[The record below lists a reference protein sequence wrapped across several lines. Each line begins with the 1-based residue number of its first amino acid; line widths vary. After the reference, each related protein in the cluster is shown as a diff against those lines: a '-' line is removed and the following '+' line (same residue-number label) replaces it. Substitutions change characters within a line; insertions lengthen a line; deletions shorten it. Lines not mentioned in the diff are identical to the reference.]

1 MKLFGVKLT
10 IFFVIIAFIFSVFSA
25 PTAYAAMYAPGAT
38 LAPACGPTDTNCG
51 VTAPVYT
58 SSTLSDGALLFG
70 SSSLWS
76 LLPAGTNGQVLK
88 LSGGLPAWG
97 TDAGGTSYTAGSG
110 LSLSSTAFA
119 LDLTNA
125 NAWSG
130 IQSFVNGFTLGGNT
144 YTNLAGTGLSFSGG
158 VLSSSLGASIE
169 SSEITDSTIATADIA
184 NGAVTFGK
192 LSQNSCATNEIIKWN
207 GSAWTCSTDNNNTYT
222 AGSGLSLTSS
232 AFALDIN
239 GLSAVSSVNAIDTV
253 AVYTA
258 SGLKKITRSDM
269 FGDVLGAMNYRG
281 TWNATSNSPD
291 LSAYCVVGTKGHY
304 YVVSTS
310 GTTNLSG
317 IASWAVNDWAVCNGT
332 AWEKVQ
338 TTNSVTSVFGRTGSV
353 IASGNDYNAS
363 QITNTAGGN
372 IAAVTVQN
380 ALNELDTEKL
390 ATGLNSGLIFLGN
403 ASNQATAV
411 ALSGDITIDN
421 AGVTTIGADKVA
433 LGTDTTGNYLA
444 TLADSGAGIFTIAN
458 SGAENAAAT
467 IALANNS
474 LNFTK
479 FADTLTLDADTSIT
493 LGGNDLT
500 FALTGAGLPKFT
512 RTSAGQWMNFADG
525 TDIFGIYNRAGTPE
539 SNIAA
544 DKGSLAIDTNN
555 GAMYIKTSDTVNT
568 GWSAF
573 GLASAGITS
582 LNGLTGNTQTFAI
595 STSGTD
601 FTISSSGT
609 AHTFNI
615 PDASA
620 AARGLITTGTQTIAG
635 AKTFTT
641 APTFS
646 TMTAGS
652 VTFAGTAGVVSQDNA
667 NLFWDDTNNRLG
679 IGTVTPGSTLDVKGT
694 LRLSGATSGFVGFAP
709 ASAAGSTIYTLPSAD
724 GTSGQVLSTNAS
736 GVLSWAA
743 AGELSQWTTNGSKIY
758 YNTGNVGIGTNDP
771 VDKLQVGDGT
781 ADFRLSVMSNT
792 TKQFTAKN
800 ASGNSVK
807 YGASTDG
814 LPNAVISNND
824 DTALMTLLY
833 GGNVGIGTVTPGS
846 TLDVKGT
853 LRLSGATSGFVGFA
867 PASAAGSTIYTLP
880 SADGTAGQILS
891 TNASGVLSW
900 ATNSGV
906 TSLTT
911 PTGTNANGGSITNNV
926 LTLSFANGSNPGLVS
941 TGTQTIAG
949 AKTFTSAIVAPTS
962 ANSINGLIINS
973 GSLSGI
979 TGIAMTS
986 GNFTQA
992 GTGTLSTGTGAVS
1005 INGDTTIAAGKTLTL
1020 SAMTTAGILHNDATT
1035 GLITSS
1041 LVVNADVSAAASI
1054 ALSKLASG
1062 TSIVTSL
1069 TTPTGTNANGGSI
1082 TNNVLTLSFANGS
1095 NPGLVST
1102 GTQTIAGAKTFTTA
1116 PTFSTMTA
1124 GSVTFAGTAGVVS
1137 QDNSNLFWD
1146 DANNRLGIG
1155 TAVPKSLLTI
1165 NRGGTEMAANTY
1177 DVLRLISNDHP
1188 VMRLYDGDGTV
1199 AGIGP
1204 DNGTFYIG
1212 SSGSWTFK
1220 NGVTQTGE
1228 LYSTGTNVATISV
1241 AGAYAQASDRREKH
1255 DITDL
1260 TYGLETVLKLKPS
1273 SYVYN
1278 IDETNATAL
1287 GFIAQDLLDVVPE
1300 VVSSTGEGDA
1310 QRYAV
1315 NYSGLVPVLVKS
1327 IQDLN
1332 FKVETGFGTMT
1343 QSDIDTFTAS
1353 GAITSYLDTIKAEP
1367 ARDPIAYITSKM
1379 NEKYKAVHDF
1389 VAERITAINGYF
1401 EKIFAKEITTE
1412 KLCVGTTCV
1421 TEAELKE
1428 ILLKAGVSLSE
1439 SPSSS
1444 APSVPQPPLG
1454 SADVPPVEPTSTNP
1468 SPVVEPTPAP
1478 VLEPVVEPAPDP
1490 VVVVPVVEPVVEPA
1504 V

>member
-1 MKLFGVKLT
+1 MKIFGAKSNY
-10 IFFVIIAFIFSVFSA
+10 FFAIIAFIFSVFFA
-25 PTAYAAMYAPGAT
+25 PSVYAIMYAPGAT
-38 LAPACGPTDTNCG
+38 LAPACGPTDANCG
-51 VTAPVYT
+51 VTASVYT
-58 SSTLSDGALLFG
+58 SSTLTDGALLFA
-70 SSSLWS
+70 SSSAWT

-110 LSLSSTAFA
+110 LSLSSAAFA

-130 IQSFVNGFTLGGNT
+130 IQSFNNGFALGGNT
-144 YTNLAGTGLSFSGG
+144 FTNLSGTGLSFSSG
-158 VLSSSLGASIE
+158 VLSSSLGTSID
-169 SSEITDSTIATADIA
+169 SSEITDGTIATADIA

-207 GSAWTCSTDNNNTYT
+207 GSGWACSADNSNTYT
-222 AGSGLSLTSS
+222 AGSGLSLTGD

-239 GLSAVSSVNAIDTV
+239 GLSAVSSVNSADTV
-253 AVYTA
+253 AIYTA

-269 FGDVLGAMNYRG
+269 FSDVLGAMNYRG
-281 TWNATSNSPD
+281 TWNASSNSPD
-291 LSAYCVVGTKGHY
+291 LSSYCVTGTKGHY
-304 YVVSTS
+304 YVISTS

-317 IASWAVNDWAVCNGT
+317 ITSWAVNDWAVCNGT

-338 TTNSVTSVFGRTGSV
+338 TTNAVTSVFGRTGAV
-353 IASGNDYNAS
+353 IASGNDYNAL

-372 IAAVTVQN
+372 IAAITVQN

-390 ATGLNSGLIFLGN
+390 ATGLNSGLIFVGN
-403 ASNQATAV
+403 ASNQATAA

-421 AGVTTIGADKVA
+421 AGVATIGADKVA

-444 TLADSGAGIFTIAN
+444 TLADSGVGIFTIAN

-479 FADTLTLDADTSIT
+479 FADALTLDASTSIT

-512 RTSAGQWMNFADG
+512 RTSSGQWMNFADD

-544 DKGSLAIDTNN
+544 DKGSLAIDTTN
-555 GAMYIKTSDTVNT
+555 GALYIKTTDTLNT

-582 LNGLTGNTQTFAI
+582 LNGLTGATQTFAT
-595 STSGTD
+595 STTGTD
-601 FTISSSGT
+601 FTIISSGT

-635 AKTFTT
+635 AKTFT
-641 APTFS
+641 
-646 TMTAGS
+646 
-652 VTFAGTAGVVSQDNA
+652 
-667 NLFWDDTNNRLG
+667 
-679 IGTVTPGSTLDVKGT
+679 
-694 LRLSGATSGFVGFAP
+694 
-709 ASAAGSTIYTLPSAD
+709 
-724 GTSGQVLSTNAS
+724 
-736 GVLSWAA
+736 
-743 AGELSQWTTNGSKIY
+743 
-758 YNTGNVGIGTNDP
+758 
-771 VDKLQVGDGT
+771 
-781 ADFRLSVMSNT
+781 
-792 TKQFTAKN
+792 
-800 ASGNSVK
+800 
-807 YGASTDG
+807 
-814 LPNAVISNND
+814 
-824 DTALMTLLY
+824 
-833 GGNVGIGTVTPGS
+833 
-846 TLDVKGT
+846 
-853 LRLSGATSGFVGFA
+853 
-867 PASAAGSTIYTLP
+867 
-880 SADGTAGQILS
+880 
-891 TNASGVLSW
+891 
-900 ATNSGV
+900 
-906 TSLTT
+906 
-911 PTGTNANGGSITNNV
+911 
-926 LTLSFANGSNPGLVS
+926 
-941 TGTQTIAG
+941 
-949 AKTFTSAIVAPTS
+949 SAIVAPT
-962 ANSINGLIINS
+962 ATNTINGLIINS
-973 GSLSGI
+973 GALSGI

-992 GTGTLSTGTGAVS
+992 GAGTLSTGTGAVS

-1020 SAMTTAGILHNDATT
+1020 SAMTTAGILHNDVTT

-1041 LVVNADVSAAASI
+1041 LVVNADVSAAAAI

-1062 TSIVTSL
+1062 TSIATSL

-1102 GTQTIAGAKTFTTA
+1102 STQTFAGAKTFTTA

-1146 DANNRLGIG
+1146 DTNNRLGIG
-1155 TAVPKSLLTI
+1155 TAVPKTLLTI
-1165 NRGGTEMAANTY
+1165 NRGGTEMAESTY

-1199 AGIGP
+1199 AAIGP
-1204 DNGTFYIG
+1204 DSGTFYIG

-1220 NGVTQTGE
+1220 NGTTQTGH

-1287 GFIAQDLLDVVPE
+1287 GFIAQDLLNVVPE
-1300 VVSSTGEGDA
+1300 VVSSNGEGDA

-1315 NYSGLVPVLVKS
+1315 NYSGLIPVLVKS

-1332 FKVETGFGTMT
+1332 FKVETGFGTIIDT
-1343 QSDIDTFTAS
+1343 IKEQQLEINALKTNNSIDIDTLNQLAIS
-1353 GAITSYLDTIKAEP
+1353 GALSVDGHVTFGKDTVGEATMSANATSTTITFDAPY
-1367 ARDPIAYITSKM
+1367 
-1379 NEKYKAVHDF
+1379 
-1389 VAERITAINGYF
+1389 
-1401 EKIFAKEITTE
+1401 TE
-1412 KLCVGTTCV
+1412 KPSIVVTPEGQVNGTYWV
-1421 TEAELKE
+1421 T
-1428 ILLKAGVSLSE
+1428 ITDGAGFSINVSQ
-1439 SPSSS
+1439 
-1444 APSVPQPPLG
+1444 AQ
-1454 SADVPPVEPTSTNP
+1454 SADVVFSWHSFAQKGKAFTAKTVAPVVAPTPTPVVIEPVVETPTP
-1468 SPVVEPTPAP
+1468 TTVLTPTIVEPVVEPTPAP
-1478 VLEPVVEPAPDP
+1478 VSEPAPLPTKPVVEPAP
-1490 VVVVPVVEPVVEPA
+1490 VVIEPVK
-1504 V
+1504 

>member
-1 MKLFGVKLT
+1 MKFFEKNSLLVICAT
-10 IFFVIIAFIFSVFSA
+10 AQIERERERESRITSNFFVRVSVLFYESVFFGQRFFVFQKSMSFKKILVIVAFVFAVFSA

-38 LAPACGPTDTNCG
+38 LAPACGPTDANCG

-58 SSTLSDGALLFG
+58 SSTLTDGALLFA

-130 IQSFVNGFTLGGNT
+130 IQTFSNGFTLGGNT
-144 YTNLAGTGLSFSGG
+144 YTNLAGTGLSVSSG
-158 VLSSSLGASIE
+158 VLSSSLGTSID

-207 GSAWTCSTDNNNTYT
+207 GSAWACSADNSNTYT

-239 GLSAVSSVNAIDTV
+239 GLSAVSSVNATDTV

-291 LSAYCVVGTKGHY
+291 LSAYCVTGTKGHY
-304 YVVSTS
+304 YVVGTS

-338 TTNSVTSVFGRTGSV
+338 TTNSVTSVFGRTGAV
-353 IASGNDYNAS
+353 IASGNDYSAS
-363 QITNTAGGN
+363 QITNTASGN
-372 IAAVTVQN
+372 IAAITVQN

-479 FADTLTLDADTSIT
+479 FADALTLDASTSIT

-512 RTSAGQWMNFADG
+512 RASAGQWMNFSDG
-525 TDIFGIYNRAGTPE
+525 TDSFGMYNRAGTPE
-539 SNIAA
+539 SSIAA
-544 DKGSLAIDTNN
+544 DKGSLAIDTTN
-555 GAMYIKTSDTVNT
+555 GAMYIKTTDTLNT

-582 LNGLTGNTQTFAI
+582 FNGLTGATQTFAT

-635 AKTFTT
+635 AKTFTS

-652 VTFAGTAGVVSQDNA
+652 ILFGGTAGLVSQDNA

-679 IGTVTPGSTLDVKGT
+679 IGTVTPGSALDVKGT

-709 ASAAGSTIYTLPSAD
+709 AA
-724 GTSGQVLSTNAS
+724 
-736 GVLSWAA
+736 
-743 AGELSQWTTNGSKIY
+743 
-758 YNTGNVGIGTNDP
+758 
-771 VDKLQVGDGT
+771 
-781 ADFRLSVMSNT
+781 
-792 TKQFTAKN
+792 
-800 ASGNSVK
+800 
-807 YGASTDG
+807 
-814 LPNAVISNND
+814 
-824 DTALMTLLY
+824 
-833 GGNVGIGTVTPGS
+833 
-846 TLDVKGT
+846 
-853 LRLSGATSGFVGFA
+853 
-867 PASAAGSTIYTLP
+867 AAGSTIYTLP

-911 PTGTNANGGSITNNV
+911 PTGTNANGGSISSNV
-926 LTLSFANGSNPGLVS
+926 LTLSLADGTNPGLLS

-949 AKTFTSAIVAPTS
+949 AKTFSSAIVAPT
-962 ANSINGLIINS
+962 ATNTINGLIINS

-986 GNFTQA
+986 GNFAQA
-992 GTGTLSTGTGAVS
+992 GAGTLSTGTGAVS

-1020 SAMTTAGILHNDATT
+1020 SAMTTAGILHNNVTT

-1041 LVVNADVSAAASI
+1041 LVVNADVSAAAAI

-1082 TNNVLTLSFANGS
+1082 SSNVLTLSLADGT
-1095 NPGLVST
+1095 NPGLLST
-1102 GTQTIAGAKTFTTA
+1102 GTQTIAGAKTFSSA

-1137 QDNSNLFWD
+1137 QDNANLFWD
-1146 DANNRLGIG
+1146 DTNNRLGIG
-1155 TAVPKSLLTI
+1155 TAAPKSLLTI
-1165 NRGGTEMAANTY
+1165 NRSGTEMAANNY

-1188 VMRLYDGDGTV
+1188 VMRMYDGDGTV
-1199 AGIGP
+1199 AAIGP
-1204 DNGTFYIG
+1204 DFGTFYIG

-1241 AGAYAQASDRREKH
+1241 AGAYTQASDRREKH

-1260 TYGLETVLKLKPS
+1260 TYGLGTVLRLKPS

-1278 IDETNATAL
+1278 IDKTNATAL
-1287 GFIAQDLLDVVPE
+1287 GFIAQDLLGVVPE

-1332 FKVETGFGTMT
+1332 FKVETGFGTI
-1343 QSDIDTFTAS
+1343 IDAIKVQQLEINALKSNNSIDLDTLNQLAIS
-1353 GAITSYLDTIKAEP
+1353 GALSVDGHVAFGKDTVGEATMTANATSTTITFDAPY
-1367 ARDPIAYITSKM
+1367 
-1379 NEKYKAVHDF
+1379 
-1389 VAERITAINGYF
+1389 
-1401 EKIFAKEITTE
+1401 TE
-1412 KLCVGTTCV
+1412 KPSIVVTPEGQVNGTYWV
-1421 TEAELKE
+1421 T
-1428 ILLKAGVSLSE
+1428 ITDGAGFSINVSQ
-1439 SPSSS
+1439 
-1444 APSVPQPPLG
+1444 AQ
-1454 SADVPPVEPTSTNP
+1454 SADVVFSWHSFAQKGKAFTAKTVAPVVAPTPTLVVIKP
-1468 SPVVEPTPAP
+1468 VVETPAPTPVLTPTIVEPVVEPTTALVSEPAP
-1478 VLEPVVEPAPDP
+1478 VVVEPA
-1490 VVVVPVVEPVVEPA
+1490 PVVEPVVE
-1504 V
+1504 